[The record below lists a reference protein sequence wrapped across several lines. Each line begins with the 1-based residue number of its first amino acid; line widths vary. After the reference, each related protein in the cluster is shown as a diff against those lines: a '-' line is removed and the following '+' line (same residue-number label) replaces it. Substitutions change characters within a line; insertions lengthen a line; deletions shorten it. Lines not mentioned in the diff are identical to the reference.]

1 MTRPPDATSRQRITW
16 AEVPDAVRASIERLL
31 GDRVVEAVSQP
42 GGFSEGLAA
51 RLRLAGG
58 GRVFVKAA
66 SAATVVE
73 FHRREIAVTGRLPA
87 AAPVPR
93 LLATHDDGAWVALV
107 FEEIDGG
114 LPAQP
119 WRPDEFD
126 LVLSAVTELTGIMTP
141 TPIASLT
148 TPPRLGGWAHVAVD
162 RLATLSPWAVTHL
175 DALLALEEHAPQ
187 VLAGRTLLHGD
198 LYPFN
203 LMLAGRRVFVID
215 WPHAWVGAAH
225 CDLVTLLSSAS
236 LSGVD
241 PQPFAERHPLTRDLD
256 PLQLDVV
263 LALHAGFLLHRATS
277 AGPSADRNLVNM
289 MTALGL
295 ASVRWLRQRGESG
308 RFG

>member
-1 MTRPPDATSRQRITW
+1 LSVDAVPPEATGRRRIIW
-16 AEVPDAVRASIERLL
+16 AEVPATVRTSIEGLL
-31 GDRVVEAVSQP
+31 GDRVVEAASQP
-42 GGFSEGLAA
+42 GGFSEGVAA

-66 SAATVVE
+66 TAPVVAE
-73 FHRREIAVTGRLPA
+73 FHRREIEVTRRLPA

-93 LLATHDDGAWVALV
+93 LLAAHDDGAWVALV

-119 WRPDEFD
+119 WRRDELD
-126 LVLSAVTELTGIMTP
+126 LVLSAVTDLAGIMTP
-141 TPIASLT
+141 TPIGDLT
-148 TPPRLGGWAHVAVD
+148 TPPRLGGWAGVEAD
-162 RLATLSPWAVTHL
+162 RLGTLSPWAAANL

-203 LMLAGRRVFVID
+203 LMLSGRRVYVID
-215 WPHAWVGAAH
+215 WPHAWVGAPH
-225 CDLVTLLSSAS
+225 CDLVPLLSGAS

-256 PLQLDVV
+256 PLQIDVV

-277 AGPSADRNLVNM
+277 AGPGADLNLVAM

-295 ASVRWLRQRGESG
+295 ASVDWLRR
-308 RFG
+308 RR

>member
-1 MTRPPDATSRQRITW
+1 MP
-16 AEVPDAVRASIERLL
+16 EAVRASIEGLL
-31 GDRVVEAVSQP
+31 GDRVVEAAGQP

-58 GRVFVKAA
+58 GRAFVKAA
-66 SAATVVE
+66 GEPMTAE
-73 FHRREIAVTGRLPA
+73 IHRREISVASRLPA
-87 AAPVPR
+87 AAPAPR

-107 FEEIDGG
+107 FEEVDGG

-119 WRPDEFD
+119 WRRDELD
-126 LVLSAVTELTGIMTP
+126 LVLAAVTDLTEVMTP
-141 TPIASLT
+141 TPIGDLT
-148 TPPRLGGWAHVAVD
+148 TPPRLGGWADVAVD
-162 RLATLSPWAVTHL
+162 RLATLSPWAAANL

-203 LMLAGRRVFVID
+203 LMLAGRRVFVVD
-215 WPHAWVGAAH
+215 WPHAWVGAPH
-225 CDLVTLLSSAS
+225 CDLVTLLSSTA

-256 PLQLDVV
+256 PLQIDVV
-263 LALHAGFLLHRATS
+263 LALHAGFLLQRAMS
-277 AGPSADRNLVNM
+277 CGPSVDRNLVAM

-295 ASVRWLRQRGESG
+295 ASVEWLRR
-308 RFG
+308 RR